1 MEARDAFTD
10 FAASIRPRSR
20 AADEPS
26 DAAVGFGGL
35 LLVSVVV
42 AVAVID
48 ADSYRS
54 APSGTWFLVAL
65 AHVVAANVWVA
76 ADFGDRRLVLASR
89 VVPILVGL
97 VYLAPVTMVLIA
109 AAAPVLALLWPRPD
123 RWRRLLVDSAL
134 WSVEAVVAI
143 AVFRSL
149 DLGGLEDVDT
159 WGALALS
166 AAVGVFLRSAA
177 DVSVVLLGGG
187 VVDRGVASDRIAD
200 LGALG
205 VGLVVGVGAVGLAG
219 FARWGAGLA
228 VVGMAALV
236 VEELL
241 GIRSARRTAE
251 ANQLA
256 DGQEAVLGAV
266 AAATVLE
273 DAATS
278 VRCMLDAHTVV
289 VGHGSGATVAGA
301 DGLSTAPTK
310 TVAAIVS
317 QCKAGAVSF
326 LLEPDELPQLRAA
339 TDLGDD
345 PLYAL
350 CATAGTGSSEVSL
363 LAFRPATDRSFS
375 LGDRRVLQRIAPV
388 VATAVD
394 ASDRLSRFQRQAR
407 FDELTGLPN
416 RTSIESSIE
425 EVMAEVRPLDR
436 TMAVMLVD
444 LNGFKAVNDTL
455 GHQTGDVVLAEIG
468 RRIGT
473 AASTVDAVGR
483 LGGDEFV
490 VLVSEENRNALIERV
505 EEVSDA
511 LEATV
516 GEQIVHGDLV
526 LDIGISVGMAI
537 FPDHG
542 DTAGELLR
550 AADVAMYAAKARG
563 VHLLAYEGRLDRHRT
578 RRLGLATDLRA
589 ALAAEQLEV
598 HFQPKVAFA
607 DGSLVGAEALVR
619 WTHPTLH
626 SVPAGE
632 IVDVAEHSGLLCDL
646 TDFVLDRAARQ
657 AVALAEVDCHVP
669 IAVNL
674 TERDI
679 ADPDLPERYRAALAA
694 HGLEPGAITLE
705 VTETALLT
713 REVESLGVLPK
724 MSEMGITL
732 AIDDFGTGFSSLS
745 HLRRFPV
752 DEIKIDMSFVERMV
766 IRPNDAVIVRSI
778 VELGHSLGLRVV
790 AEGVETNEAW
800 NLLEEFGVDV
810 AQGNHVMKA
819 IDGESFVAWA
829 PFWDRH
835 RTARGFMAS
844 PRLNSVQAV
853 GVPAGDDLELPEV
866 GETVEASSA
875 REA

>member
-1 MEARDAFTD
+1 MEVRDAATD
-10 FAASIRPRSR
+10 FFGSMRPRAR
-20 AADEPS
+20 PAVVPS
-26 DAAVGFGGL
+26 DAAVGFGTL
-35 LLVSVVV
+35 LLVAVLV
-42 AVAVID
+42 AFGIID
-48 ADSYRS
+48 ADSYRN
-54 APSGTWFLVAL
+54 APAGAWALVAIG
-65 AHVVAANVWVA
+65 HVVAASLWVA
-76 ADFGDRRLVLASR
+76 ADSGEGRLVRATR
-89 VVPILVGL
+89 VVPIVVGL
-97 VYLAPVTMVLIA
+97 VYLAPTTMILIA
-109 AAAPVLALLWPRPD
+109 AAAPIIALAWPRPD
-123 RWRRLLVDSAL
+123 QWRRMLVDSSL
-134 WSVEAVVAI
+134 WTVEAAVAV

-166 AAVGVFLRSAA
+166 ATVAVLVRAGAEIGVL
-177 DVSVVLLGGG
+177 LLGGQATDHADAPG
-187 VVDRGVASDRIAD
+187 RAAD

-205 VGLVVGVGAVGLAG
+205 IGLVVGIGAVGLAA
-219 FARWGAGLA
+219 FARWGAGIA
-228 VVGMAALV
+228 VVGMAALL

-241 GIRSARRTAE
+241 AIRSTRRSDE
-251 ANQLA
+251 ASQLA
-256 DGQEAVLGAV
+256 DAQEAVV
-266 AAATVLE
+266 AGIADATVLE
-273 DAATS
+273 RASAA
-278 VRCMLDAHTVV
+278 VRSMLDAHTVV
-289 VGHGSGATVAGA
+289 VSHAGGALVADDAGTR
-301 DGLSTAPTK
+301 SAPSK
-310 TVAAIVS
+310 TVNSVVA
-317 QCKAGAVSF
+317 QCKAGASSF
-326 LLEPDELPQLRAA
+326 LVGSEELSQLRESG
-339 TDLGDD
+339 DLGDG
-345 PLYAL
+345 PLFVLCTTTAAGAGEISILAL
-350 CATAGTGSSEVSL
+350 RREA
-363 LAFRPATDRSFS
+363 DRSFS
-375 LGDRRVLQRIAPV
+375 LGNRRLLQRMAPM

-394 ASDRLSRFQRQAR
+394 TSDRLARYQRQAR

-416 RTSIESSIE
+416 RASIEASIE
-425 EVMAEVRPLDR
+425 DVMADVRPLDR
-436 TMAVMLVD
+436 SMAVMLVD

-473 AASTVDAVGR
+473 AASAVDAVGR

-490 VLVSEENRNALIERV
+490 VVVSDESRTSLVEKV

-511 LEATV
+511 LASVV

-542 DTAGELLR
+542 DTPGELLR

-598 HFQPKVAFA
+598 YFQPKVAFE
-607 DGSLVGAEALVR
+607 DGTLVGAEALVR

-626 SVPAGE
+626 AVPAGE

-657 AVALAEVDCHVP
+657 VVALREVGCDIS

-679 ADPDLPERYRAALAA
+679 ADPDLPDRYRNALAA

-713 REVESLGVLPK
+713 REVESLGVLPT
-724 MSEMGITL
+724 MSEMGIAL

-819 IDGESFVAWA
+819 IDGDSFVSWA

-844 PRLNSVQAV
+844 PRLNSVPAV
-853 GVPAGDDLELPEV
+853 ESAPEEPDAVEPAA
-866 GETVEASSA
+866 VEPAA
-875 REA
+875 QEA